1 MQDMPPAFGARLS
14 YHCLLETPR
23 SNFELLREPSSGRF
37 GLEGIS
43 KPLNPRNYRTNP
55 HPADSE
61 THSRDLCV
69 LRVLQ
74 VPAGNRE
81 YKMVESPVMC
91 FSIPK
96 EILKSQRS
104 PRYAK
109 GLVHPRR
116 HHLHADRHWQTKI
129 PLLSSRI

>member
-43 KPLNPRNYRTNP
+43 EPLIPICYRTNA

-81 YKMVESPVMC
+81 YKMAGSPMMC
-91 FSIPK
+91 FGIPK
-96 EILKSQRS
+96 RNLSSQRS
-104 PRYAK
+104 RSYAK
-109 GLVHPRR
+109 GMMDVRKQ
-116 HHLHADRHWQTKI
+116 HLHAHRYWQTKTQLR
-129 PLLSSRI
+129 PLRT

>member
-1 MQDMPPAFGARLS
+1 MQDMPPAFGTHLS

-23 SNFELLREPSSGRF
+23 RNFELLREPSSRRF
-37 GLEGIS
+37 KLAGIS
-43 KPLNPRNYRTNP
+43 RSIITRNYRTNP
-55 HPADSE
+55 HPADRE

-81 YKMVESPVMC
+81 YKMVGSPMMC
-91 FSIPK
+91 FRMPT

-109 GLVHPRR
+109 GLADPRR
-116 HHLHADRHWQTKI
+116 HYLYANRHWQTKI
-129 PLLSSRI
+129 PLRSLRT